1 MNTNLSSE
9 STLSMS
15 NDAETTQSKKSGN
28 VITDFK
34 NAAYAL
40 LDALELGFFK
50 EVELNGDGSL
60 RKVKEGSIIPD
71 ALRLKRYKDG
81 DLHIYIEID
90 GHVRCVEEL
99 SCKKGIFLDAKD
111 AQRIQMEQK
120 IEDLEE
126 IKAQAEKHIRA
137 HQEEIDELKRQIAKL

>member
-15 NDAETTQSKKSGN
+15 NDAKTTQGKKSGN

-50 EVELNGDGSL
+50 EVELNGNGSL
-60 RKVKEGSIIPD
+60 REVKEGSIIPD
-71 ALRLKRYKDG
+71 ALRLKRYKNG

-90 GHVRCVEEL
+90 GRVRCVEEL
-99 SCKKGIFLDAKD
+99 SCKKGIFLDVKD
-111 AQRIQMEQK
+111 AQRIQIEQK

-126 IKAQAEKHIRA
+126 IKAEAEKNARA